1 MSKKLIFLLF
11 FVYSN
16 LGYAQTLVSQ
26 FDFLTTDLKHATE
39 GSDGISYNTNDAR
52 LASGGGVYFI
62 HSGGSTGLDLEI
74 PRSDFENLESVTFS
88 FDYKRL
94 ESYATFFKMD
104 DFKFHMDGGQIKIE
118 YRVKDNANLI
128 VFNTGYSITNGARIL
143 LKVTYDKA
151 TGTMDVYENNNLK
164 ATNTTTAGKALDW
177 PSTGNAYVGLEM
189 DGSGSTTASLYQFQI
204 YDKASSTLPIELIS
218 FDAKHQDAKTIINW
232 TTASEINNQYFEIQ
246 RSINNENFKTIAII
260 NGAGNS
266 NHLINYSYTDFYSS
280 SSTVY
285 YKLKQ
290 VDYDG
295 NFEYSKIISV
305 SKSYTNNT
313 KIFPN
318 PVNANESF
326 KVNIKEGNRI
336 IIYNSLGRI
345 IQDLRF
351 DNNTSVF
358 NLNQAG
364 LYFVVVFDA
373 IGNSVSTEK
382 LIVK

>member
-1 MSKKLIFLLF
+1 MSKRLIFLLF

-16 LGYAQTLVSQ
+16 LGYSQTLISQ
-26 FDFLTTDLKHATE
+26 FDFLTTNLEHATV
-39 GSDGISYNTNDAR
+39 GSDGTSYNTADAR

-62 HSGGSTGLDLEI
+62 NSGGNTGLDLEI
-74 PRSDFENLESVTFS
+74 PRAGFSGLESVTFS

-94 ESYATFFKMD
+94 ESFATFFEMD
-104 DFKFHMDGGQIKIE
+104 DFKFHMDGGEIKIE

-143 LKVTYDKA
+143 LKVTYNKA
-151 TGTMDVYENNNLK
+151 TGTMNVYENNNLK

-177 PSTGNAYVGLEM
+177 PSTGNAYVGLAM

-204 YDKASSTLPIELIS
+204 YDEASSTLPIELIS
-218 FDAKHQDAKTIINW
+218 FDAKHEDTKTIINW
-232 TTASEINNQYFEIQ
+232 TTASELNNQYFEIQ
-246 RSINNENFKTIAII
+246 RSINNENFETIAFI

-266 NHLINYSYTDFYSS
+266 SHIIDYSYTDFYSS

-295 NFEYSKIISV
+295 NFEFSKIISV
-305 SKSYTNNT
+305 SKSYANNT

-318 PVNANESF
+318 PVNTNESF
-326 KVNIKEGNRI
+326 KVNIKEGNRV

-345 IQDLRF
+345 IKDVRF
-351 DNNTSVF
+351 DNSTSIF
-358 NLNQAG
+358 NLDQAG
-364 LYFVVVFDA
+364 LYFIVVFDA
-373 IGNSVSTEK
+373 IGNSISTEK